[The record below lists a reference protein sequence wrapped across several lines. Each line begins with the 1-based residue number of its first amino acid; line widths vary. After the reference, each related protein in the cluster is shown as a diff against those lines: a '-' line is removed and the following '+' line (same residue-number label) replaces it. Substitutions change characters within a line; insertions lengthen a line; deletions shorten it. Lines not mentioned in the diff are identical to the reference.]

1 VNDAGR
7 TCVARC
13 HYLLTIPRSEPY
25 YVTKAALEARSIGEQ
40 MQRRVAKKALARL
53 TQRRSTSQAK
63 VANLLTYTARSVS
76 KRGRAGRAIAH
87 PMVEIEAAA
96 A

>member
-1 VNDAGR
+1 MNDAGR
-7 TCVARC
+7 TYVARC
-13 HYLLTIPRSEPY
+13 HHLLTIPRSDPY

-53 TQRRSTSQAK
+53 TQRRTSQAK

-76 KRGRAGRAIAH
+76 RRGRAGRAIAH